1 MKKKVKRICKTLA
14 ETLYQAIV
22 LYGVFIATI
31 AYFKANEAPIEQQKY
46 ILISVVSMLI
56 LSYILGIIGSE
67 KK

>member
-14 ETLYQAIV
+14 ETLYQDIV

-46 ILISVVSMLI
+46 ILISVISMLI